1 MHQSWAVLYLFEE
14 PLVGKK
20 KNRTVAVPVPHTS
33 ETHNLGLVFNQINSG
48 SGFCFNFENQT

>member
-20 KNRTVAVPVPHTS
+20 KNRTVSVPVPHTS
-33 ETHNLGLVFNQINSG
+33 ETHNMGLVFNQINSG
-48 SGFCFNFENQT
+48 SGFCFNFQT